1 MDFLMGL
8 GRPTHLHIFYY
19 FFKPFNIYTYMTGG
33 IILSLKNEFNK
44 FIITLMDKEIPEEE
58 IKILIKAGDIIDKYR
73 G

>member
-1 MDFLMGL
+1 
-8 GRPTHLHIFYY
+8 
-19 FFKPFNIYTYMTGG
+19 MTGG

-44 FIITLMDKEIPEEE
+44 FIITLIDKEIPEEE